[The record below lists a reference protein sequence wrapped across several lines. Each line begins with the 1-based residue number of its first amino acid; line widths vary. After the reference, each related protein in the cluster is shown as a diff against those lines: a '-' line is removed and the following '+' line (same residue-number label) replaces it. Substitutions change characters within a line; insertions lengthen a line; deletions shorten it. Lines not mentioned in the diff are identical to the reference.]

1 MTQITNFFV
10 VYDPDRKEQPALQ
23 RAANIAEKISA
34 KLHIFACIYSDIDK
48 SDDKS
53 SAINTLLKQQQCVLD
68 EAAAALSLRGITVTT
83 ELEWDQDWH
92 QAVVRSSTKYAPDL
106 LLKSSY
112 KHSIGRRMFHRTSD
126 WTLIRECLCPVMLV
140 KEGATAEIPKVLA
153 AIDICAKNESYKRL
167 NQNVIDF
174 SRQIFCRSGTEVHF
188 INAFQDFKGVPDRRQ
203 IMKDCGIESDKIHI
217 KLGKP
222 EKVIVDHAKKLD
234 VSVVVVGNTA
244 RSGLSGALIGNTVEK
259 VLDKVKCDVL
269 SMP

>member
-1 MTQITNFFV
+1 MTHTTSFFV
-10 VYDPDRKEQPALQ
+10 VYDPERQEQPALE

-48 SDDKS
+48 SGGKS
-53 SAINTLLKQQQCVLD
+53 STINALLTEQHGILKD
-68 EAAAALSLRGITVTT
+68 EAARLSLRGIAVTT
-83 ELEWDQDWH
+83 EVEWDKDWY
-92 QAVVRSSTKYAPDL
+92 QAVVRASIKDAPDL

-112 KHSIGRRMFHRTSD
+112 RHSSGHRMFNRTSD

-140 KEGATAEIPKVLA
+140 KEGAAAEVPRVLA
-153 AIDICAKNESYKRL
+153 AIDICAKNESYERL

-174 SRQIFCRSGTEVHF
+174 SKRVLCRSGTEVHF
-188 INAFQDFKGVPDRRQ
+188 INAFQDFKGVPDRQQ
-203 IMKDCGIESDKIHI
+203 IIKDCGIESDRIHI

-222 EKVIVDHAKKLD
+222 EKVIVDHARKLD
-234 VSVVVVGNTA
+234 VSLVVVGNSA

-259 VLDKVKCDVL
+259 VLDKVECDVL